1 MGREARKPVDVLR
14 TLAWLENLKA
24 ISGLP
29 TGYAIGRF
37 ADGPGKQPRA
47 WMSYDNAEGV
57 PLIGNR
63 PSAAVARA
71 ERMWPDSALRFMSPV
86 WKVLKGERLTRRELD
101 VGLLLLGPQ
110 ARSIFFEERRGLFH
124 RRVFDLCDMCRVWEL
139 HSFDGI
145 VASVLLM
152 EEAVLAHSPIL
163 REAGFEL
170 YEILRPH
177 MADLPDLARIWPYL
191 FTSIDSMMP
200 RWLCVGTNG
209 RKDVRF
215 CWQHELWARDLRGQ
229 QLEFPW
235 LLQQLDCGLRQ
246 NIEDVRYTRKVLKYG
261 AASYPPPLR
270 HPR

>member
-24 ISGLP
+24 ISGLQ

-37 ADGPGKQPRA
+37 VDGPGKQPRA

-57 PLIGNR
+57 PLIGNH

-71 ERMWPDSALRFMSPV
+71 ERLWPDSALRFISPI
-86 WKVLKGERLTRRELD
+86 WKVLNGERLTRRELD
-101 VGLLLLGPQ
+101 VGLLLISPQ
-110 ARSIFFEERRGLFH
+110 VRSIFFKERRGLFH
-124 RRVFDLCDMCRVWEL
+124 RRVFDLCDMSRVWEL
-139 HSFDGI
+139 HSFEGI

-170 YEILRPH
+170 YETLRPH
-177 MADLPDLARIWPYL
+177 MIDVPDLARIWPYL

-215 CWQHELWARDLRGQ
+215 CWRHELWARDFHEQ
-229 QLEFPW
+229 KLEYPW
-235 LLQQLDCGLRQ
+235 LLQQLDCGLPP
-246 NIEDVRYTRKVLKYG
+246 NVEDIRYTRKVIPYG
-261 AASYPPPLR
+261 AASYPMPLR
-270 HPR
+270 HR